1 MLQRNVEQ
9 AEITGEPRVVRRTQT
24 GKRSWARFTGK
35 MQVNLRPEV
44 EEAIQ
49 AIADARGG
57 TTTMSTIVREALG
70 QYLHRHIARAVGDNR
85 VVLHIEL
92 PEHLADDIDLLT
104 KISAGNKNEFMQ
116 AAVGAHVRASDG
128 TLHYA
133 REFLE
138 QHPEMTDTHDL
149 RVPFLAWLTQR
160 HAEAAELITRQT
172 EPSRCQWVSNRRK
185 EIAEGLD
192 QEEG

>member
-1 MLQRNVEQ
+1 MLQRNIQQ

-44 EEAIQ
+44 EEAIE

-57 TTTMSTIVREALG
+57 TTTKSTIVREALN

-85 VVLHIEL
+85 VVLHIEI
-92 PEHLADDIDLLT
+92 PEHLADEIDLLA

-133 REFLE
+133 REFLDE
-138 QHPEMTDTHDL
+138 HPEMADTHDL
-149 RVPFLAWLTQR
+149 RVPFLAWLTKR
-160 HAEAAELITRQT
+160 HEEAAELITRQT
-172 EPSRCQWVSNRRK
+172 EPSRCQWVHDSGERISQGPN
-185 EIAEGLD
+185 EG
-192 QEEG
+192 EA